1 MAIWNKIDSPVPSAK
16 SSFKDLSV
24 AGYLFGK
31 PGKAPSKP
39 PSIATTVCDVKPV
52 EVITPTEVKT
62 PEPTTNIEVAAET
75 TEEEQIDNMIVEKNE
90 PSLTS
95 AFKSWL
101 KRLLLRDTNE
111 WTDQDLEVWQ
121 VDIGLP
127 FPEPPSKRHRKLEID
142 DRQIRSSLAQA
153 TSHRKWKKAP
163 ELIEQYASLDQ
174 RVRRQIDKAIEA
186 AKKSSYRETTWIAMS
201 VTNDPSKSRAVIQAE
216 ASISLFFRLG
226 QEVEPIYIIGPPN
239 GKIPFPYASCE
250 TLEMIREM
258 VAKVWHMTYFIHAGN
273 YVICTEDGTVIVP
286 EAWELIRRPGMTLKV
301 FPKIVPMPGHPL
313 PPRMCPPGPRIV
325 TSVPARPKPP
335 KPKQPRPPKMK
346 PIHLEMKDMLQV
358 SYPFFPEETFKLGL
372 KGLLERWT
380 NAIDSFIE
388 SDSDVS
394 STDWTGSSSSA
405 SCWAGSGSGS
415 DSDSDRDIAD

>member
-1 MAIWNKIDSPVPSAK
+1 M
-16 SSFKDLSV
+16 
-24 AGYLFGK
+24 
-31 PGKAPSKP
+31 
-39 PSIATTVCDVKPV
+39 KPV

-186 AKKSSYRETTWIAMS
+186 AKKSSHRETTWIAMS

-250 TLEMIREM
+250 TLEVR
-258 VAKVWHMTYFIHAGN
+258 KRT
-273 YVICTEDGTVIVP
+273 
-286 EAWELIRRPGMTLKV
+286 K
-301 FPKIVPMPGHPL
+301 
-313 PPRMCPPGPRIV
+313 CPY
-325 TSVPARPKPP
+325 
-335 KPKQPRPPKMK
+335 
-346 PIHLEMKDMLQV
+346 MLQI
-358 SYPFFPEETFKLGL
+358 
-372 KGLLERWT
+372 R
-380 NAIDSFIE
+380 
-388 SDSDVS
+388 
-394 STDWTGSSSSA
+394 
-405 SCWAGSGSGS
+405 
-415 DSDSDRDIAD
+415 